1 MIKVVYYISTKNRVK
16 GNLEGN
22 GEVVGKEAE

>member
-16 GNLEGN
+16 GKLGGN
-22 GEVVGKEAE
+22 GEVVGKEGK